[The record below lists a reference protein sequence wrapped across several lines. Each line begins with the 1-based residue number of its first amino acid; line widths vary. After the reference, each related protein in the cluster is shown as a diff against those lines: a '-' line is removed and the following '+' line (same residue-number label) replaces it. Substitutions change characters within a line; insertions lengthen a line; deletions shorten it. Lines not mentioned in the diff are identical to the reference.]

1 MPDNIDFLALIAELH
16 KALDRQSDRFDRA
29 ISNLSLAVVDKL
41 DRVDQRLEK
50 MDQRFEKMDQRFE
63 KMDQRFEKMDQRFER
78 MDQRFEHIE
87 GELTQ
92 LNGRMGQVEYHLSE
106 IDKTAKSSLLESQMI
121 VLKINSLDEAV
132 GRIEK
137 FQQAQEDVLRRL
149 GILEGVVLTPARG
162 GKRSPSAQA
171 A

>member
-1 MPDNIDFLALIAELH
+1 MIAELH

-29 ISNLSLAVVDKL
+29 ISNFSMAVVDKL
-41 DRVDQRLEK
+41 DR
-50 MDQRFEKMDQRFE
+50 MDQRFE

-78 MDQRFEHIE
+78 IE

-92 LNGRMGQVEYHLSE
+92 LNGRMGKVEHHLSE
-106 IDKTAKSSLLESQMI
+106 IDATAKHSLLESKVI

-149 GILEGVVLTPARG
+149 GILEGAVLTPARG
-162 GKRSPSAQA
+162 GKRPPSAQA